1 MFRLQ
6 SNSLRKFRLRRCS
19 NWLMPWLRSLNVWSL
34 GAAPW
39 WSPSSPVRC
48 VSKLWKCIVRQC
60 LDSTRIVQQ
69 QYYMYIFVLRLHIC
83 NYIFRTLELYF
94 CWVWTENSL
103 DSNGWSYDIPASSVF
118 AQHGFYRNKSWKI
131 GFDVTRMAGHRPWPL
146 WSLQIVW
153 GSCFHCSP
161 RWGDF
166 VEFPDWGQMVHFFPQ
181 RSGHEQFL
189 FPFTVWIIQTSGP
202 GSTLLCSALWA
213 ALATAA
219 DGAASQQPCPQCHG
233 ALLCERTPAATISEV
248 SFSWRCWKLNEFVL
262 AFFEGR

>member
-1 MFRLQ
+1 M
-6 SNSLRKFRLRRCS
+6 
-19 NWLMPWLRSLNVWSL
+19 
-34 GAAPW
+34 
-39 WSPSSPVRC
+39 
-48 VSKLWKCIVRQC
+48 
-60 LDSTRIVQQ
+60 
-69 QYYMYIFVLRLHIC
+69 
-83 NYIFRTLELYF
+83 
-94 CWVWTENSL
+94 WTENSL
-103 DSNGWSYDIPASSVF
+103 DSNGWSYDIPALSSF

-166 VEFPDWGQMVHFFPQ
+166 VEFRDWGQMVHFFFSKIGT
-181 RSGHEQFL
+181 RAIS
-189 FPFTVWIIQTSGP
+189 FPLTVWDYWKLVLAYIFTYYTHILYVYTFGTWKPVAGVFGP

-213 ALATAA
+213 TLAAAA
-219 DGAASQQPCPQCHG
+219 DGAAPQQPCPQCYG
-233 ALLCERTPAATISEV
+233 ALLRERTPAATISEV